1 MSRASVLLAALT
13 DQPAT
18 TSDVY
23 DRVGYAALTR
33 VGLVPYEAFRRE
45 LVGLEA
51 RGLAASHVGED
62 GATLWRR
69 RG

>member
-1 MSRASVLLAALT
+1 MSRTSVLLTALT

-23 DRVGYAALTR
+23 DRVGYAALVR
-33 VGLVPYEAFRRE
+33 IGLVPYEAFRRQ
-45 LVGLEA
+45 LVSLEA
-51 RGLAASHVGED
+51 DGLAASHVGED

-69 RG
+69 RA